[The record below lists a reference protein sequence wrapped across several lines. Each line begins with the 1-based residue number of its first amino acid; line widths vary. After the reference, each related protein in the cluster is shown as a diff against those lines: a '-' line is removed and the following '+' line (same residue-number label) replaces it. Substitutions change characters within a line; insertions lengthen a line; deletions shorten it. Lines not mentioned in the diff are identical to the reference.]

1 MAHKGVEGK
10 QGCVNFSRTGRNL
23 VKVYEARVPPFHAE
37 SSASGDM
44 QLRKEGIHR
53 ERHNLQ
59 AVAMQ
64 LGPDNAQTKNMKSP
78 RLRRRTF
85 RLCTNFKKPFV
96 LVGQCAELN
105 NINCGC
111 SYIS

>member
-1 MAHKGVEGK
+1 MALKSLEGK
-10 QGCVNFSRTGRNL
+10 QGCANFSRTGHNL

-44 QLRKEGIHR
+44 QLRNEGIHR
-53 ERHNLQ
+53 EHHNLQ
-59 AVAMQ
+59 AAAMQ

-78 RLRRRTF
+78 RLRRGTI

-111 SYIS
+111 SYMS

>member
-1 MAHKGVEGK
+1 MYKRLEGK
-10 QGCVNFSRTGRNL
+10 QGCVNFSRTGRTL
-23 VKVYEARVPPFHAE
+23 AEAYEARAPPFHAE
-37 SSASGDM
+37 FSASGDM

-78 RLRRRTF
+78 RFRLRTF

-105 NINCGC
+105 NNNCGC
-111 SYIS
+111 SYMS